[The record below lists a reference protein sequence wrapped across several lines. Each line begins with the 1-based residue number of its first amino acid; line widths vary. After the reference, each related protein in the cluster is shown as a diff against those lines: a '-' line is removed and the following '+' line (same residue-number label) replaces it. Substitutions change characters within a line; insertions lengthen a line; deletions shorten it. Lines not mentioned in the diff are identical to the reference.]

1 MKKFFAIAALF
12 AVAAISLTSCGGDD
26 PLSKYRIKSVAYT
39 EEKDAVAADWEDKWT
54 YNYDKEGKL
63 VNMTRGAG
71 QDARTYD
78 FTYEGT
84 SVKMDYVEPGWT
96 CSFTLTLDENGRC
109 VSMADD
115 WDTFTFVYDANGYL
129 TQIKK
134 GDEVKSNI
142 TVDKDGNITK
152 WSKFDNGQEK
162 FKMHTYGKEKNVGGI
177 HNIYAEVY
185 PLERQLAETGL
196 FGKATTNL
204 CISNQWDYSQNA
216 SELNYE
222 FDEET
227 GFVSAERKNF
237 PTDPDYTTIE
247 IYKYTWEERK

>member
-162 FKMHTYGKEKNVGGI
+162 F
-177 HNIYAEVY
+177 
-185 PLERQLAETGL
+185 
-196 FGKATTNL
+196 
-204 CISNQWDYSQNA
+204 
-216 SELNYE
+216 
-222 FDEET
+222 
-227 GFVSAERKNF
+227 
-237 PTDPDYTTIE
+237 
-247 IYKYTWEERK
+247 

>member
-227 GFVSAERKNF
+227 GVVSAERKNF

-247 IYKYTWEERK
+247 IHKYTWEERK